1 MVRAAGHPRSRC
13 DSAGDLVPAV
23 FRLLHFRRTPLSE
36 DHYTRASHRI
46 GPGSDT
52 GTAGRTI
59 LYDWEL
65 CGGCEGGEED
75 KWLNPRNFSQLISV
89 FLERPKI
96 SPACW
101 R

>member
-1 MVRAAGHPRSRC
+1 MFRPAGHPRSRC

-36 DHYTRASHRI
+36 DHYTRAGHRI

-59 LYDWEL
+59 LYDWEFSV
-65 CGGCEGGEED
+65 GCDGGEED
-75 KWLNPRNFSQLISV
+75 KWLNLRNFRQLRSV
-89 FLERPKI
+89 SLGRPKI
-96 SPACW
+96 SPVSW
-101 R
+101 K